1 MNVSHKCLY
10 ALRAI
15 FELAGRVESTPVS
28 VADIAEAQD
37 IPVRFLEQ
45 ILSQLKQGGFVT
57 SRRGVQGGYTL
68 AVSPK
73 KLTVGEIINF
83 LEGPLLPTPSKKTT
97 TAGGGDYAFFDLW
110 QRAND
115 ALASVY
121 ETTTFSDLQEAE
133 LAGDAQYIPN
143 FTI

>member
-1 MNVSHKCLY
+1 MCE
-10 ALRAI
+10 RI
-15 FELAGRVESTPVS
+15 EDGRDESTPVS
-28 VADIAEAQD
+28 VADLAEAQD
-37 IPVRFLEQ
+37 IPGRFLEQ

-68 AVSPK
+68 AVSSK

-83 LEGPLLPTPSKKTT
+83 LEGPLLPNPSKKPTS
-97 TAGGGDYAFFDLW
+97 AGRGDYAFFDLW

-115 ALASVY
+115 ALAGVY

-133 LAGDAQYIPN
+133 LAADGRYIPN